1 MMTIMNMRVITMTG
15 TTEDQTC
22 HLADDQTCDLADNQ
36 IFCRADSPADDQSL
50 TAEGRDS

>member
-1 MMTIMNMRVITMTG
+1 MKTDTGLMMTIMKMRVITMTG

-22 HLADDQTCDLADNQ
+22 HLADDQILG
-36 IFCRADSPADDQSL
+36 RADRPADDQSL